1 MMAGIPSRVPALY
14 FFTFTVDICMNVMYS
29 VLNKIFK
36 YSNI

>member
-1 MMAGIPSRVPALY
+1 MMAGTPFGVPVLY
-14 FFTFTVDICMNVMYS
+14 FFTFTVDIYMNVMYS